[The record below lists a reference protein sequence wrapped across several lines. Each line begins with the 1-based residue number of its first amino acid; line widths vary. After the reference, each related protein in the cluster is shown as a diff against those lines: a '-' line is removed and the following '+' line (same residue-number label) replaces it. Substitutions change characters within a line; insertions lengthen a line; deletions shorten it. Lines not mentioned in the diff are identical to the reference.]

1 MVQVIK
7 PSRDKNE
14 SLDFGRKYLG
24 TLLLVKLP
32 DPFYFDIFQV
42 FDLIQKKAIHG
53 RLEGSSNLVC
63 SKISQSEK
71 VKFTSFSHS

>member
-7 PSRDKNE
+7 PSRDKNK
-14 SLDFGRKYLG
+14 SLDFGRKYFR

-42 FDLIQKKAIHG
+42 FDLIQKKQFMVGWRDH
-53 RLEGSSNLVC
+53 R
-63 SKISQSEK
+63 
-71 VKFTSFSHS
+71 T